1 MHGSTLE
8 RILSLAVLVLGCTV
22 PALAIA
28 ACGSRAEFNDSIESS
43 AIAEGALARRLDD
56 SSDAK
61 LSQMGYLGTGTASTA
76 FLGRV
81 ETNAGLADL
90 PADAAAPAPQNPA
103 APPSAEKP
111 ARLRIYKARAEVL
124 VPTIAEA
131 ITKFTTTVENEGG
144 YVETRNDA
152 DIVCRVPV
160 ASFKKLIE
168 ELKTYGI
175 VTRFSESAEDVTR
188 QHLDLVIR
196 LENADKSRQRL
207 LAILEKATDTEAIL
221 KIEQEIR
228 RLTDE
233 IEQMQASLRN
243 LDQQIAYS
251 TIEAIFHA
259 NAPEI
264 HEPVTRSGLFPWFD
278 TLGLEQLSSSME
290 RSSPASPSF
299 LSALFGD
306 AREPPKGFIAVATT
320 DADIDYKA
328 IAADRSKFRARI
340 FESSPEGDLAFWL
353 AAFRSD
359 FKDRRGY
366 VILSEKSVSID
377 GRPGAE
383 FVIEGTVRGQ
393 PLKYLFAMSVEEGR
407 FEDRIHVTEYLAEK
421 PLFDAHAS
429 EVRATANI
437 ETAAAH

>member
-8 RILSLAVLVLGCTV
+8 RILSLAVLVFGCTV
-22 PALAIA
+22 PAFAIA
-28 ACGSRAEFNDSIESS
+28 ACGSRAEFNESFDAPVAAPIS
-43 AIAEGALARRLDD
+43 LQRRLSDD
-56 SSDAK
+56 DNAK
-61 LSQMGYLGTGTASTA
+61 LGQVGYAGAATGRTGFLTGMGA
-76 FLGRV
+76 
-81 ETNAGLADL
+81 NAVLADS
-90 PADAAAPAPQNPA
+90 PADAAAPSPQNPA
-103 APPSAEKP
+103 APPTAEKP
-111 ARLRIYKARAEVL
+111 ARLRIYKARAELL
-124 VPTIAEA
+124 VPTIADA
-131 ITKFTTTVENEGG
+131 VAKFTTTVEREGG

-152 DIVCRVPV
+152 DVVCRVPV
-160 ASFKKLIE
+160 ASFKKIVE

-207 LAILEKATDTEAIL
+207 LAILEKATETEAIL

-251 TIEAIFHA
+251 TIEAIFRA

-278 TLGLEQLSSSME
+278 TVGLEQLASSME
-290 RSSPASPSF
+290 RSSPTSPSF
-299 LSALFGD
+299 FSALFGD

-320 DADIDYKA
+320 DADIDYRA

-340 FESSPEGDLAFWL
+340 FEGSPEGDLAFWL

-366 VILSEKSVSID
+366 VILAENNVSID

-383 FVIEGTVRGQ
+383 FVIEGTVRGE
-393 PLKYLFAMSVEEGR
+393 PLKYLFAIFVEDGR
-407 FEDRIHVTEYLAEK
+407 FSDRIHVIEYLADK

-429 EVRATANI
+429 DVRSTASI
-437 ETAAAH
+437 GPAAAH